1 MLLLKALCCLR
12 ADSRSSLGG
21 TAVSVT
27 SISLP
32 DLGMIG
38 ALATGASGEVIIG
51 TESALFVLHSSG
63 LLSLVAGHPRLPGF
77 KDGSGTLARFNQI
90 RGAAEHSNGMLYII
104 DHGNHRIR
112 TVVGSPDDA
121 VSVSTLAGNGQAGY
135 ADGVGASVRFHSPW
149 GIAID
154 VRTGMMWVSDQSN
167 NRVCSVTPEV
177 TPLFPLPVAT
187 SRAPSLSSF
196 RSAVIGASEH
206 TVTVFPLLRMSRFLY
221 V

>member
-1 MLLLKALCCLR
+1 MSRQRRLAHVLLLQALCCLR
-12 ADSRSSLGG
+12 ADSRSSLCS
-21 TAVSVT
+21 TSVSVS

-32 DLGMIG
+32 ELGMIG
-38 ALATGASGEVIIG
+38 ALATGASGQIIVG
-51 TESALFVLHSSG
+51 TDSALYVLHSSG

-90 RGAAEHSNGMLYII
+90 RGAEQHSNGKLYII

-112 TVVGSPDDA
+112 TVVGVGSPDGA
-121 VSVSTLAGNGQAGY
+121 VFVSTLAGNGQAGN
-135 ADGVGASVRFHSPW
+135 AEGVGTSARFHSPW

-177 TPLFPLPVAT
+177 TPRHSLTPPGPLPVPPFCPA
-187 SRAPSLSSF
+187 
-196 RSAVIGASEH
+196 SA
-206 TVTVFPLLRMSRFLY
+206 LK
-221 V
+221 